1 MKNAIFIL
9 AFLGFVS
16 NAALGQKTDD
26 VGRLGLNAVMFPQ
39 AFELPTSSENALIS
53 KMKQACTKNGL
64 GGQSVDG
71 RFIITAEVNL
81 LAKELTPTAP
91 PMHALD
97 IETTMYIGDGIDG
110 TLFSS
115 VTFTNKGVGNTEAK
129 AYAMAFKAIN
139 PTSDDF
145 QSFIAEGKEK
155 IVEYYNSKCD
165 FILAEAQ
172 TLGKNQKY
180 DDGIAKCMS
189 IPEVCQECYMKA
201 MEMAETI
208 FLDKIN
214 LECQVQ
220 LNEARA
226 TWSASQTPEGAEA
239 TSAILSTINP
249 QSSCFKESKNF
260 MNLIFSEIKERLEE
274 IDQRE
279 WEMKVKQQ
287 EDATRLES
295 EKIAALKEI
304 GKAYAS
310 STNVVYRVIY

>member
-1 MKNAIFIL
+1 MKYAISIL
-9 AFLGFVS
+9 AFLGLACS
-16 NAALGQKTDD
+16 AALGQKTDD

-39 AFELPTSSENALIS
+39 AFELPSSSERALKS

-97 IETTMYIGDGIDG
+97 VETTMYIGDGIEG
-110 TLFSS
+110 TLFAS
-115 VTFTNKGVGNTEAK
+115 VTITNKGVGNTEAK
-129 AYAMAFKAIN
+129 AYAMAFKGIK
-139 PTSDDF
+139 PTSDEI
-145 QSFIAEGKEK
+145 QSFIEEGKQK
-155 IVEYYNSKCD
+155 IVEYYNSQCD

-172 TLGKNQKY
+172 TLGKNQQY
-180 DDGIAKCMS
+180 DDAIAKCMS
-189 IPEVCQECYMKA
+189 IPEVCKDCYMKA
-201 MEMAETI
+201 MEKAETI
-208 FLDKIN
+208 FMDKIN
-214 LECQVQ
+214 LECQAQ

-249 QSSCFKESKNF
+249 QSACFKESKNF
-260 MNLIFSEIKERLEE
+260 MNLIFTEIKERLEE
-274 IDQRE
+274 IDRRE

-295 EKIAALKEI
+295 ERISAMKEI

-310 STNVVYRVIY
+310 STKVVYRVIY

>member
-1 MKNAIFIL
+1 MKHAISIL
-9 AFLGFVS
+9 AFFGLACSV
-16 NAALGQKTDD
+16 ALGQKTDD

-39 AFELPTSSENALIS
+39 AFELPSSSERALKS

-97 IETTMYIGDGIDG
+97 VETTLYIGDGIEG
-110 TLFSS
+110 TLFAS
-115 VTFTNKGVGNTEAK
+115 VTITNKGVGNTEAK
-129 AYAMAFKAIN
+129 AYAMAFKGIK
-139 PTSDDF
+139 PTSDDI
-145 QSFIAEGKEK
+145 QSFIEEGKQK
-155 IVEYYNSKCD
+155 IVEYYNSQCD

-172 TLGKNQKY
+172 TLGKSQQY
-180 DDGIAKCMS
+180 DDAIAKCMS
-189 IPEVCQECYMKA
+189 IPEVCKDCYMKA
-201 MEMAETI
+201 METAESI
-208 FLDKIN
+208 FMDKIN
-214 LECQVQ
+214 LECEVQ

-226 TWSASQTPEGAEA
+226 PWSASQTPEGAEA

-260 MNLIFSEIKERLEE
+260 MNLIFTEIRERLEE
-274 IDQRE
+274 IDRRE

-295 EKIAALKEI
+295 ERISAMKEI

-310 STNVVYRVIY
+310 STKVVYRVIY